1 MKKKTK
7 KKKLSRPLNSRL
19 KNNKEGKAEAK
30 KEQEEIVKITQLN
43 AQMPH
48 ITSRSREW
56 YGVSDPYHSRILVE
70 SGFARLVHPRGRETH
85 RNGHM

>member
-1 MKKKTK
+1 MKNKTK
-7 KKKLSRPLNSRL
+7 KKKLSRPFNSRL

-48 ITSRSREW
+48 ITSRSRE
-56 YGVSDPYHSRILVE
+56 
-70 SGFARLVHPRGRETH
+70 
-85 RNGHM
+85 